1 MSEKI
6 SINKTVKPLVEN
18 LLDKADQLNIGIH
31 TTDGGA
37 KIIDAGINHD
47 GCLES
52 GRLITEICMGGL
64 GKVGLTMS
72 SNTTNWPLTI
82 NVHSTNPVLSC
93 LASQYA
99 GWNLSFVKEEDNFN
113 ALGSGPCRAL
123 ALKEDLF
130 KDLDYSDK
138 FYSTVVVM
146 EVDRNPP
153 QEIIDKIV
161 SDCSISEKNLT
172 IILTP
177 TKSLSGCTQVVGR
190 VLEVGMHKLHE
201 IGFPLD
207 KVVDGFGS
215 APVPPPAPDF
225 LIGMGRTN
233 DAILYGGIVHLFV
246 DVPDDEAFE
255 LAKRL
260 PSSTSSDYGKP
271 FADIFK
277 EYKFDF
283 YKIDKLLFSPAK
295 VIVSTIKTG
304 KTFTEG
310 STNIELI
317 EKSFNK

>member
-1 MSEKI
+1 MNDKI
-6 SINKTVKPLVEN
+6 SINKTVKPLVEK
-18 LLDKADQLNIGIH
+18 LLDIADQLNIGVH

-37 KIIDAGINHD
+37 KIIDAGINYN

-64 GKVGLTMS
+64 GKVDLTMS
-72 SNTTNWPLTI
+72 SNTLNWPLTI
-82 NVHSTNPVLSC
+82 NVHSTDPVLSC

-130 KDLDYSDK
+130 NDLNYSDK
-138 FYSTVVVM
+138 FYSTVVVL

-153 QEIIDKIV
+153 QEIIDKITN
-161 SDCSISEKNLT
+161 DCGVSEKNLT

-177 TKSLSGCTQVVGR
+177 TRSLSGSVQVVGR

-207 KVVDGFGS
+207 KVIDGFGS

-233 DAILYGGIVHLFV
+233 DAILYGGTVHLFV

-277 EYKFDF
+277 EYKYDF

-304 KTFTEG
+304 KTFIEG
-310 STNIELI
+310 STNIDLV

>member
-1 MSEKI
+1 MNDKI
-6 SINKTVKPLVEN
+6 SINKTVKPLVEK
-18 LLDKADQLNIGIH
+18 LLDTADQLNIGVH

-37 KIIDAGINHD
+37 KIIDAGINYN

-64 GKVGLTMS
+64 GKVDLTMS
-72 SNTTNWPLTI
+72 SNTPNWPLTI
-82 NVHSTNPVLSC
+82 NVHSTDPVLSC

-130 KDLDYSDK
+130 NDLNYSDK
-138 FYSTVVVM
+138 FYSTVVVL

-153 QEIIDKIV
+153 QEIINKITN
-161 SDCSISEKNLT
+161 DCSVSEKNLT

-177 TKSLSGCTQVVGR
+177 TRSLSGSVQVVGR

-207 KVVDGFGS
+207 KVIDGFGS

-233 DAILYGGIVHLFV
+233 DAILYGGTVHLFV

-277 EYKFDF
+277 EYKYDF

-304 KTFTEG
+304 KTFIEG
-310 STNIELI
+310 STNIDLV

>member
-1 MSEKI
+1 MSENI
-6 SINKTVKPLVEN
+6 SINKAVKPLVEKLVENAELLN
-18 LLDKADQLNIGIH
+18 LGIS
-31 TTDGGA
+31 TSEGGA
-37 KIIDAGINHD
+37 KIIDAGINNT

-64 GKVGLTMS
+64 GRVSLSMN
-72 SNTTNWPLTI
+72 SNTPNWPLSI
-82 NVHSTNPVLSC
+82 HVHSTNPVLSC

-130 KDLDYSDK
+130 KDLKYSDK
-138 FYSTVVVM
+138 FYSTVVVL

-153 QEIIDKIV
+153 QEIIDKIT
-161 SDCSISEKNLT
+161 SDCDVSEKNLT

-177 TKSLSGCTQVVGR
+177 TKSLSGSVQVVGR

-207 KVVDGFGS
+207 KVIDGFGS

-233 DAILYGGIVHLFV
+233 DAILYGGVVHLFV
-246 DVPDDEAFE
+246 DVDDDEAYE

-277 EYKFDF
+277 EYKYDF

-295 VIVSTIKTG
+295 VIVTTLKTG

-310 STNIELI
+310 TVNNDLVD
-317 EKSFNK
+317 KSFNK

>member
-1 MSEKI
+1 MNDKI
-6 SINKTVKPLVEN
+6 SINKTVKPLVEK
-18 LLDKADQLNIGIH
+18 LLDTADQLNIGVH

-37 KIIDAGINHD
+37 KIIDAGINYN

-64 GKVGLTMS
+64 GKVELTMS
-72 SNTTNWPLTI
+72 SNTPDWPLTI
-82 NVHSTNPVLSC
+82 TVHSTDPVLSC

-130 KDLDYSDK
+130 NDLNYSDK
-138 FYSTVVVM
+138 FYSTVVVL

-153 QEIIDKIV
+153 QEIIDKITN
-161 SDCSISEKNLT
+161 DCGVSEKNLT

-177 TKSLSGCTQVVGR
+177 TRSLSGSVQVVGR

-207 KVVDGFGS
+207 KVIDGFGS

-233 DAILYGGIVHLFV
+233 DAILYGGTVHLFV

-277 EYKFDF
+277 EYKYDF

-304 KTFTEG
+304 KTFVEG
-310 STNIELI
+310 STNIDLV

>member
-1 MSEKI
+1 MSENI
-6 SINKTVKPLVEN
+6 SINKAVKPLVEKLVENAELLN
-18 LLDKADQLNIGIH
+18 LGIS
-31 TTDGGA
+31 TSEGGA
-37 KIIDAGINHD
+37 KIIDAGINNT

-64 GKVGLTMS
+64 GRVSLSMN
-72 SNTTNWPLTI
+72 SNTPNWPLSI
-82 NVHSTNPVLSC
+82 HVHSTNPVLSC

-130 KDLDYSDK
+130 KDLKYSDK
-138 FYSTVVVM
+138 FYSTVVVL

-153 QEIIDKIV
+153 QEIIDKIT
-161 SDCSISEKNLT
+161 SDCDVSEKNLT

-177 TKSLSGCTQVVGR
+177 TKSLSGSVQVVGR

-201 IGFPLD
+201 IGFPLN
-207 KVVDGFGS
+207 KVIDGFGS

-233 DAILYGGIVHLFV
+233 DAILYGGVVHLFV
-246 DVPDDEAFE
+246 DVDDDEAYE

-277 EYKFDF
+277 EYKYDF

-295 VIVSTIKTG
+295 VIVTTLKTG

-310 STNIELI
+310 TINNDLVD
-317 EKSFNK
+317 KSFNK

>member
-1 MSEKI
+1 MNDKI
-6 SINKTVKPLVEN
+6 SINKTVKPLVEK
-18 LLDKADQLNIGIH
+18 LLDIADQLNIGVH

-37 KIIDAGINHD
+37 KIIDAGINYN

-64 GKVGLTMS
+64 GKVDLTMS
-72 SNTTNWPLTI
+72 SNTPNWPLTI
-82 NVHSTNPVLSC
+82 NVHSTDPVLSC

-130 KDLDYSDK
+130 NDLNYSDK
-138 FYSTVVVM
+138 FYSTVVVL

-153 QEIIDKIV
+153 QEIIDKITN
-161 SDCSISEKNLT
+161 DCSVSEKNLT

-177 TKSLSGCTQVVGR
+177 TRSLSGSVQVVGR

-207 KVVDGFGS
+207 KVIDGFGS

-233 DAILYGGIVHLFV
+233 DAILYGGTVHLFV

-277 EYKFDF
+277 EYKYDF

-304 KTFTEG
+304 KTFIEG
-310 STNIELI
+310 STNIDLV

>member
-64 GKVGLTMS
+64 GKVDLTMS
-72 SNTTNWPLTI
+72 SNTANWPLTI

-295 VIVSTIKTG
+295 VIISTIKTG
-304 KTFTEG
+304 KTFTQG

-317 EKSFNK
+317 EKSFNN

>member
-64 GKVGLTMS
+64 GKVDLTMS
-72 SNTTNWPLTI
+72 SNTANWPLTI

-225 LIGMGRTN
+225 LVGMGRTN

-304 KTFTEG
+304 KTFTQG

>member
-1 MSEKI
+1 MSENI
-6 SINKTVKPLVEN
+6 SINKAVKPLVEKLVENAELLN
-18 LLDKADQLNIGIH
+18 LGIS
-31 TTDGGA
+31 TSEGGA
-37 KIIDAGINHD
+37 KIIDAGINNT

-64 GKVGLTMS
+64 GRVSLSMN
-72 SNTTNWPLTI
+72 SNTPNWPLSI
-82 NVHSTNPVLSC
+82 HVHSTNPVLSC

-99 GWNLSFVKEEDNFN
+99 GWNLSFVKEEGNFN

-130 KDLDYSDK
+130 KDLKYSDK
-138 FYSTVVVM
+138 FYSTVVVL

-153 QEIIDKIV
+153 QEIIDKIT
-161 SDCSISEKNLT
+161 SDCDVSEKNLT

-177 TKSLSGCTQVVGR
+177 TKSLSGSVQVVGR

-201 IGFPLD
+201 IGFPLN
-207 KVVDGFGS
+207 KVIDGFGS

-233 DAILYGGIVHLFV
+233 DAILYGGVVHLFV
-246 DVPDDEAFE
+246 DVDDDEAYE

-277 EYKFDF
+277 EYKYDF

-295 VIVSTIKTG
+295 VIVTTLKTG

-310 STNIELI
+310 TVNNDLVD
-317 EKSFNK
+317 KSFNK

>member
-1 MSEKI
+1 MNDKI
-6 SINKTVKPLVEN
+6 SINKTVKPLVEK

-64 GKVGLTMS
+64 GRVDLTMT
-72 SNTTNWPLTI
+72 SNTKNWPLTI

-130 KDLDYSDK
+130 KDLNYSDK
-138 FYSTVVVM
+138 FYSTVVVL
-146 EVDRNPP
+146 EVDRKPP
-153 QEIIDKIV
+153 QEIIEKIT
-161 SDCSISEKNLT
+161 SDCGISEKNLT
-172 IILTP
+172 VILTP
-177 TKSLSGCTQVVGR
+177 TKSLSGSVQVVGR

-201 IGFPLD
+201 IGFPLE

-246 DVPDDEAFE
+246 DVPDDEAYE

-277 EYKFDF
+277 EYKYDF

-295 VIVSTIKTG
+295 VMVSTIKTG

-310 STNIELI
+310 SINLDLVET
-317 EKSFNK
+317 SFNK

>member
-1 MSEKI
+1 MNNNV
-6 SINKTVKPLVEN
+6 SINKLVKPLVEK
-18 LLDKADQLNIGIH
+18 LLDLAEQLNLGVE
-31 TTDGGA
+31 TTSGGA
-37 KIIDAGINHD
+37 KIVDAGINHN

-52 GRLITEICMGGL
+52 GRIITEICMGGL
-64 GKVGLTMS
+64 GHVSLTM
-72 SNTTNWPLTI
+72 NNNIPKWPLTI
-82 NVHSTNPVLSC
+82 NVYSTNPVLSC

-123 ALKEDLF
+123 AQKEELF
-130 KDLDYSDK
+130 KDLNYSDK
-138 FYSTVVVM
+138 FFSTVVVM
-146 EVDRNPP
+146 EVDRKPP
-153 QEIIDKIV
+153 QEIIDKIIN
-161 SDCSISEKNLT
+161 DCNISEKNLT

-177 TKSLSGCTQVVGR
+177 TRSLSGCVQVVGR

-233 DAILYGGIVHLFV
+233 DAILYGGSVHLYV
-246 DVPDDEAFE
+246 DVENDEALE

-271 FADIFK
+271 FAEIFK
-277 EYKFDF
+277 EYKYDF
-283 YKIDKLLFSPAK
+283 YEIDKLLFSPAK
-295 VIVSTIKTG
+295 VIVTTIKTG
-304 KTFTEG
+304 ATYTEG
-310 STNIELI
+310 SINLDLI
-317 EKSFNK
+317 DKSFNK

>member
-1 MSEKI
+1 MSENI
-6 SINKTVKPLVEN
+6 SINKAVKPLVEKLVENAELLN
-18 LLDKADQLNIGIH
+18 LGIS
-31 TTDGGA
+31 TSEGGA
-37 KIIDAGINHD
+37 KIIDAGINNT

-64 GKVGLTMS
+64 GRVSLSMN
-72 SNTTNWPLTI
+72 SNTPNWPLSI
-82 NVHSTNPVLSC
+82 HVHSTNPVLSC

-130 KDLDYSDK
+130 KDLKYSDK
-138 FYSTVVVM
+138 FYSTVVVL

-153 QEIIDKIV
+153 QEIIDKIT
-161 SDCSISEKNLT
+161 SDCDVSEKNLT

-177 TKSLSGCTQVVGR
+177 TKSLSGSVQVVGR

-201 IGFPLD
+201 IGFPLN
-207 KVVDGFGS
+207 KVIDGFGS

-233 DAILYGGIVHLFV
+233 DAILYGGVVHLFV
-246 DVPDDEAFE
+246 DVDDDEAYE

-277 EYKFDF
+277 EYKYDF

-295 VIVSTIKTG
+295 VIVTTLKTG

-310 STNIELI
+310 TVNNDLVD
-317 EKSFNK
+317 KSFNK

>member
-1 MSEKI
+1 MNDKI
-6 SINKTVKPLVEN
+6 SINKTVKPLVEK
-18 LLDKADQLNIGIH
+18 LLDIADQLNIGVH

-37 KIIDAGINHD
+37 KIIDAGINYN

-64 GKVGLTMS
+64 GKVDLTMS
-72 SNTTNWPLTI
+72 SNTPNWPLTI

-130 KDLDYSDK
+130 DDLNYSDK
-138 FYSTVVVM
+138 FYSTVVVL

-153 QEIIDKIV
+153 QEILDKITN
-161 SDCSISEKNLT
+161 DCGVSEKNLT

-177 TKSLSGCTQVVGR
+177 TRSLSGSVQVVGR

-207 KVVDGFGS
+207 KVIDGFGS

-233 DAILYGGIVHLFV
+233 DAILYGGTVHLFV

-277 EYKFDF
+277 EYKYDF

-295 VIVSTIKTG
+295 VIVTTIKTG
-304 KTFTEG
+304 KTFIEG
-310 STNIELI
+310 SANIDLV

>member
-1 MSEKI
+1 MSDKI
-6 SINKTVKPLVEN
+6 SINKTVKPLVES

-31 TTDGGA
+31 ITDGGT

-64 GKVGLTMS
+64 GRVDLTMS
-72 SNTTNWPLTI
+72 SNTQNWPLTI

-138 FYSTVVVM
+138 FYSTVVVL

-153 QEIIDKIV
+153 QEIIDKIT
-161 SDCSISEKNLT
+161 SDCGISEKNLT

-177 TKSLSGCTQVVGR
+177 TRSLSGSVQVVGR

-207 KVVDGFGS
+207 KVIDGFGS

-233 DAILYGGIVHLFV
+233 DAILYGGVVHLFV

-260 PSSTSSDYGKP
+260 PSSTSSDYGKT

-277 EYKFDF
+277 EYKYDF

-295 VIVSTIKTG
+295 VIISSIQTG
-304 KTFTEG
+304 KTFTQG
-310 STNIELI
+310 SIDLELI

>member
-1 MSEKI
+1 MTEKI

-18 LLDKADQLNIGIH
+18 LLDNLNLLDLGLQESE
-31 TTDGGA
+31 GGA
-37 KIIDAGINHD
+37 KIVDAGINNN
-47 GCLES
+47 GSLES

-64 GKVGLTMS
+64 GRVSLSMT
-72 SNTTNWPLTI
+72 SNMPEWPTTI

-130 KDLDYSDK
+130 KDLNYSDK
-138 FYSTVVVM
+138 FFSTVVVM

-153 QEIIDKIV
+153 QEIIDKI
-161 SDCSISEKNLT
+161 STDCNVSEKNLT

-177 TKSLSGCTQVVGR
+177 TRSLSGTVQVVGR

-201 IGFPLD
+201 IGFPLN
-207 KVVDGFGS
+207 KVIDGFGS
-215 APVPPPAPDF
+215 APIPPPAPDF

-233 DAILYGGIVHLFV
+233 DAILYGGTIQLYV
-246 DVPDDEAFE
+246 DVADDEAYE

-260 PSSTSSDYGKP
+260 PSSTSKDYGKP
-271 FADIFK
+271 FADVFK
-277 EYKFDF
+277 EYKYDF

-295 VIVSTIKTG
+295 VIVTTVKTG
-304 KTFTEG
+304 KTFTNG
-310 STNIELI
+310 SINIDLVNS
-317 EKSFNK
+317 SFNK

>member
-1 MSEKI
+1 MNDKI
-6 SINKTVKPLVEN
+6 SINKTVKPLVEK
-18 LLDKADQLNIGIH
+18 LLDTADQLNIGVH

-37 KIIDAGINHD
+37 KIIDAGINYN

-64 GKVGLTMS
+64 GKVDLTMS
-72 SNTTNWPLTI
+72 SNTPSWPLTI
-82 NVHSTNPVLSC
+82 NVHSTDPVLSC

-130 KDLDYSDK
+130 NDLNYSDK
-138 FYSTVVVM
+138 FYSTVVVL

-153 QEIIDKIV
+153 QEIIDKITN
-161 SDCSISEKNLT
+161 DCGISEKNLT

-177 TKSLSGCTQVVGR
+177 TRSLSGSVQVVGR

-207 KVVDGFGS
+207 KVIDGFGS

-233 DAILYGGIVHLFV
+233 DAILYGGTVHLFV

-277 EYKFDF
+277 EYKYDF

-304 KTFTEG
+304 KTFIEG
-310 STNIELI
+310 STNIDLV

>member
-1 MSEKI
+1 MNDKI
-6 SINKTVKPLVEN
+6 SINKTVKPLVEK
-18 LLDKADQLNIGIH
+18 LLDTADQLNVGVH

-37 KIIDAGINHD
+37 KIIDAGINYN

-64 GKVGLTMS
+64 GKVDLTMS
-72 SNTTNWPLTI
+72 SNTPSWPLTI
-82 NVHSTNPVLSC
+82 NVHSTDPVLSC

-130 KDLDYSDK
+130 DDLNYSDK
-138 FYSTVVVM
+138 FYSTVVVL

-153 QEIIDKIV
+153 QEIIDKITN
-161 SDCSISEKNLT
+161 DCGVSEKNLT

-177 TKSLSGCTQVVGR
+177 TRSLSGSVQVVGR

-233 DAILYGGIVHLFV
+233 DAILYGGTVHLFV

-277 EYKFDF
+277 EYKYDF

-304 KTFTEG
+304 KTFVEG
-310 STNIELI
+310 STNIDLV